1 MIKQTN
7 TKQTIRQKLKKKQVN
22 WKVNTSYKI
31 KPKIEK
37 IMNQLENFIRK
48 IAYFIQDL
56 GGVKLQDLYI
66 QLFDK
71 VIEPLFHFSTRLY
84 DELELM
90 LHQYGVIYGYKIV
103 IVIEQLVKTQ
113 FFIISSEISYI
124 RRMFFCII
132 MTLDQILPFI
142 AIVLVSLLALYQH
155 YSIFY
160 VIQVFIKQT
169 ITTFLVFFPF
179 ATYFVYFFTDRE
191 IDLEFYVL
199 KDFSMG
205 EQEIFKNGVIGTTI
219 KENGRKVE
227 RPFKVKTLYYIDNE
241 NDLKLIENEI
251 LKGNKDIQ
259 EMILINN
266 KQVLKKKKIYFKYF
280 FIFRQKIKKYL
291 KIQLKKVNEYLN
303 TFNQFKKLKIFFH
316 DLIHKLLF

>member
-266 KQVLKKKKIYFKYF
+266 KQVLKKKKN
-280 FIFRQKIKKYL
+280 IF
-291 KIQLKKVNEYLN
+291 
-303 TFNQFKKLKIFFH
+303 
-316 DLIHKLLF
+316 